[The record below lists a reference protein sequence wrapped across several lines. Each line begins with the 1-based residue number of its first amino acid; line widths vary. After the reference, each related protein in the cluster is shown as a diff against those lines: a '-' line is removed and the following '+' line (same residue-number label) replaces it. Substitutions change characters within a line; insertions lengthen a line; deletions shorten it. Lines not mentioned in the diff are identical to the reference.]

1 MIRASLRDSPQ
12 GSGPEH
18 TGLVLATQPNVGFR
32 DESPGSPGARR
43 VRLPS
48 ASQMDDVLFQAESK
62 EDSGRSGFALVVPD
76 RGIDR
81 PEPLTYGIPDRLSE
95 LQVGDR
101 VAVPLGRGDRTTPGT
116 IVGLL
121 TTADLPTEKIKLVS
135 EALGARVPES
145 VVELGQWMAHYY
157 CCPLGMVLQTM
168 VPAAVTKAIGRKRR
182 IVLDLTA
189 QARGAIASGI
199 EPKLPKS
206 AAAAW
211 RALVA
216 RRELVPAEPKVLRD
230 ALELASAAPLSRLE
244 REGLL
249 ETRELVAVRAQ
260 GGSALMVADLDHV
273 DAPIL
278 MAEQRGAVEAVARGL
293 GSFAP
298 FLLFGVTGSGKT
310 EVYLA
315 LLQAVLGR
323 GESAIVLVPE
333 ISLTPQTLSRF
344 AARLGGERIAVLHSG
359 LSASQRHA
367 EWQRIA
373 QGEAQV
379 IIGAR
384 SAVFAPTTR
393 LGIIIVDEE
402 HDSSY
407 KQDQLPRYHGRDVA
421 LKRAQIEGCP
431 VVLGSATPS
440 LESWHNAEA
449 GKFRLLELPG
459 RAGGGVLP
467 RVDVVDLM
475 EERRT
480 SAKERQLRAIGPTLH
495 VAIERALGA
504 GGQVMLLLNR
514 RGYASYIGCA
524 DARCGWTLQCEWCD
538 ANMVYHRRTLPN
550 ADGTKRTLGHV
561 KCHHCEAMNQLPA
574 QCPKCGKKISL
585 LGFGTQRLEEELA
598 REFPDVLVDG
608 QTMLRL
614 DSDTMHHARD
624 YQQALDRFRAG
635 EIRLLLGTQM
645 IAKGLDFPNVQ
656 LVGVVNADT
665 ALSLPDFRAP
675 ERTFQ
680 LVAQVAGRA
689 GRSAHAGAVARVIV
703 QTADPMSPA
712 ITFAAQHDYR
722 GFARQE
728 LAVRKRAGLPPW
740 GRMARLV
747 FRDERIEKAEASAW
761 AARHALDAAKV
772 DQLTWRGPFP
782 APISRV
788 GGHHRIALEL
798 LAPKAGVIQQALTM
812 LRNQG
817 LAKSDAH
824 CAVDVDPVALM

>member
-1 MIRASLRDSPQ
+1 
-12 GSGPEH
+12 
-18 TGLVLATQPNVGFR
+18 
-32 DESPGSPGARR
+32 
-43 VRLPS
+43 
-48 ASQMDDVLFQAESK
+48 MDDALFQAPHKDEPL
-62 EDSGRSGFALVVPD
+62 EARFAQVAPD

-81 PEPLTYGIPDRLSE
+81 PEPLTYLIPQQLSN

-101 VAVPLGRGDRTTPGT
+101 VSVPLGRGERAVPGT
-116 IVGLL
+116 IVSIVDH
-121 TTADLPTEKIKLVS
+121 TDVPRAKLKPITG
-135 EALGARVPES
+135 ALGAQLPTS
-145 VVELGQWMAHYY
+145 LVELGQWLAQYY
-157 CCPLGMVLQTM
+157 CCPPGMVFQTM

-182 IVLDLTA
+182 IVLDLSELG
-189 QARGAIASGI
+189 RRVIAGDA
-199 EPKLPKS
+199 EPKLPAS
-206 AAAAW
+206 AKNAW
-211 RALVA
+211 GALVA
-216 RRELVPAEPKVLRD
+216 RQGLLPSEPKTLRN
-230 ALELASAAPLSRLE
+230 ALELASVAPLSRLE

-249 ETRELVAVRAQ
+249 EKRELVAVRAT
-260 GGSALMVADLDHV
+260 GGSSLMVADPDHAE
-273 DAPIL
+273 APDL
-278 MAEQRGAVEAVARGL
+278 MAEQQRAVDAVSKTL

-315 LLQAVLGR
+315 LLQQVLAR
-323 GESAIVLVPE
+323 GQSAIVLVPE
-333 ISLTPQTLSRF
+333 ISLTPQTLARF
-344 AARLGGERIAVLHSG
+344 AARLGGEQIAVLHSG
-359 LSASQRHA
+359 LTASQRHA

-373 QGEAQV
+373 RGEARIV
-379 IIGAR
+379 IGAR
-384 SAVFAPTTR
+384 SAVFAPATK
-393 LGIIIVDEE
+393 LGIIVVDEE

-421 LKRAQIEGCP
+421 LKRAQLEACP
-431 VVLGSATPS
+431 VVLGTATPS
-440 LESWHNAEA
+440 LESWHNAET
-449 GKFRLLELPG
+449 GKFQLLELPT

-467 RVDVVDLM
+467 KVDIVDLI
-475 EERRT
+475 EERRA

-495 VAIERALGA
+495 RAIERALGA

-524 DARCGWTLQCEWCD
+524 DARCGWTMPCDYCD
-538 ANMVYHRRTLPN
+538 ANMVYHRRNLPS
-550 ADGTKRTLGHV
+550 ADGSKRTLGHV

-574 QCPKCGKKISL
+574 LCPQCGRKISL

-598 REFPDVLVDG
+598 REFPEALIEG

-614 DSDTMHHARD
+614 DSDTMQHARD

-689 GRSAHAGAVARVIV
+689 GRSVRAGAVARVIV
-703 QTADPMSPA
+703 QSADPTSPA
-712 ITFAAQHDYR
+712 ITFAAKHDYR
-722 GFARQE
+722 GFAKQE
-728 LAVRKRAGLPPW
+728 LAVRARAHLPPM

-747 FRDERIEKAEASAW
+747 FRDKAIEKAEASAW
-761 AARHALDAAKV
+761 AAKRALDGANIAH
-772 DQLTWRGPFP
+772 LTWRGPFP

-788 GGHHRIALEL
+788 GGYHRIALEL
-798 LAPKAGVIQQALTM
+798 LAPKAGVVQQALTM